1 MIFFIFC
8 ILFQFWLIFL
18 HPLKR
23 EVVEAWFFLILLIS
37 SLITFIILLVV
48 AFNESSNELES
59 LQVRSKKLAEDI
71 MLSINMEEKAELIK
85 QKTEIE
91 KEIESLK

>member
-1 MIFFIFC
+1 MIFFIFW
-8 ILFQFWLIFL
+8 IVFQFWLEFL
-18 HPLKR
+18 HPLRR
-23 EVVEAWFFLILLIS
+23 EVVQSWFFLILLIS

-48 AFNESSNELES
+48 GFNESSNELES

-71 MLSINMEEKAELIK
+71 MLSINIEEKAELIK
-85 QKTEIE
+85 RKTEIE

>member
-1 MIFFIFC
+1 M
-8 ILFQFWLIFL
+8 
-18 HPLKR
+18 
-23 EVVEAWFFLILLIS
+23 EVWFFLILLIS

-48 AFNESSNELES
+48 GFNESSNELES